1 MTPLPGGA
9 KTALVNPA
17 LQNIQ
22 NFFNFHGGDAAPEKA
37 RLFWLV
43 RMRWL
48 FMAFVTVLTP
58 FAWSAGFL
66 GSGTLVFYAGLLI
79 LLFIINWATQTM
91 WLGKERHV
99 SVFVLHGQLL
109 LDLVVLTTLLLLT
122 GGLSNPFWILI
133 FINIVLGAILLSGE
147 MSFFFQVS
155 CHLCLFVL
163 QFLPSFGESMQGILW
178 RVNGTLYIAQHLVL
192 FMLWAASRSFGR
204 YLQLQQKS
212 LLQVQVFAEKMDRLR
227 ALGAL
232 TAGFSHEFAT
242 PLNTIKLRLDRE
254 MRNQK
259 DSSNLAEMQK
269 ALLEC
274 EAVIRQM
281 NSAQMDPREYR
292 FQVIDLV
299 STMQDLTEIWLRDHE
314 GVEIQIQ
321 KPDTAYWVKVPE
333 LNFAQMFLNLLD
345 NAYEASDKTVIS
357 VEIQEGPSA
366 LLVQVRNSGSQFDKD
381 VLERFGEP
389 FVTTKSTG
397 TGLGLYTAHL
407 FMQSLGGSVKLSNLE
422 YGAVV
427 ELHFPASLKNQEAP
441 L

>member
-1 MTPLPGGA
+1 MLMV
-9 KTALVNPA
+9 L
-17 LQNIQ
+17 
-22 NFFNFHGGDAAPEKA
+22 NF
-37 RLFWLV
+37 
-43 RMRWL
+43 
-48 FMAFVTVLTP
+48 
-58 FAWSAGFL
+58 
-66 GSGTLVFYAGLLI
+66 
-79 LLFIINWATQTM
+79 ATQVI
-91 WLGKERHV
+91 WLAKDRKV
-99 SVFVLHGQLL
+99 SFFVLHGQLL

-163 QFLPSFGESMQGILW
+163 QFLPSFGESMQGLLLK
-178 RVNGTLYIAQHLVL
+178 VNGTLYGAQHLVL
-192 FMLWAASRSFGR
+192 FMLWAASRSFGQ
-204 YLQLQQKS
+204 YLQVQQRN

-232 TAGFSHEFAT
+232 TAGFSHEFAS

-254 MRNQK
+254 MRQQK
-259 DSSNLAEMQK
+259 DSANLLEMQK
-269 ALLEC
+269 ALSEC
-274 EAVIRQM
+274 EAIIRQM

-299 STMQDLTEIWLRDHE
+299 STMQDLTEIWQRDHE
-314 GVEIQIQ
+314 GVDIQIH
-321 KPDTAYWVKVPE
+321 KPGTAYWVKVPE

-345 NAYEASDKTVIS
+345 NAYEASANTQIG
-357 VEIQEGPSA
+357 VEIQEGASA

-397 TGLGLYTAHL
+397 TGLGLYTALL
-407 FMQSLGGSVKLSNLE
+407 FMQSLGGSVKLTNESQA
-422 YGAVV
+422 AVV

-441 L
+441 V

>member
-1 MTPLPGGA
+1 
-9 KTALVNPA
+9 
-17 LQNIQ
+17 
-22 NFFNFHGGDAAPEKA
+22 
-37 RLFWLV
+37 
-43 RMRWL
+43 
-48 FMAFVTVLTP
+48 MAFVAVVTP
-58 FAWSAGFL
+58 FAWRAGFL
-66 GSGTLVFYAGLLI
+66 TSSTLVFYSGILVLLMV
-79 LLFIINWATQTM
+79 LNLATQVV
-91 WLGKERHV
+91 WLGKGSKV
-99 SVFVLHGQLL
+99 SFFVLHGQLL

-178 RVNGTLYIAQHLVL
+178 KVNGTLYIAQHLVL

-204 YLQLQQKS
+204 YLQVQQRN

-232 TAGFSHEFAT
+232 TAGFSHEFAS

-254 MRNQK
+254 MRHQK
-259 DSSNLAEMQK
+259 DSANLIEMQK
-269 ALLEC
+269 ALAEC
-274 EAVIRQM
+274 EAIIRQM

-299 STMQDLTEIWLRDHE
+299 STMQDLTEIWQRDHS
-314 GVEIQIQ
+314 GVEIQIL
-321 KPDTAYWVKVPE
+321 KPSTAYWVKVPE

-345 NAYEASDKTVIS
+345 NAYEASDKTVIT
-357 VEIQEGPSA
+357 VEIQEGANA
-366 LLVQVRNSGSQFDKD
+366 LLVRVRNSGSQFDKD

-397 TGLGLYTAHL
+397 TGLGLYTALL
-407 FMQSLGGSVKLSNLE
+407 FMQSLGGSVRLSNQE
-422 YGAVV
+422 QAATV
-427 ELHFPASLKNQEAP
+427 ELHFPASLKNQEASS
-441 L
+441 